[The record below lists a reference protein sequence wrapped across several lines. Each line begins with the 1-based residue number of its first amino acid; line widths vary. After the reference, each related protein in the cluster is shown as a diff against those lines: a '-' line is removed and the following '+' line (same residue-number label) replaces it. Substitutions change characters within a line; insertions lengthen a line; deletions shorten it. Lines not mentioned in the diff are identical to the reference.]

1 MAARRVKK
9 GKSREERKA
18 ELMAY
23 FDQKAEEILDWQEKQ
38 GVTDLWRMEEKV
50 EQVGRSI
57 QGKMVETLVESQQRG
72 LSVRERCPECG
83 GGLAYWGE
91 RRRGLETSV
100 GPIKVNRSYYY
111 CRHCQV
117 GFFPS
122 GQHIETEPPSVE

>member
-23 FDQKAEEILDWQEKQ
+23 FDQKAEELLDWQEKQ
-38 GVTDLWRMEEKV
+38 GIIDLWTMEEKV
-50 EQVGRSI
+50 EQVGRAV

-72 LSVRERCPECG
+72 LSVSESCPKCG
-83 GGLAYWGE
+83 GRLAYWGE
-91 RRRGLETSV
+91 RGRGLETSV
-100 GPIKVNRSYYY
+100 GPVKVNRPYYY

-122 GQHIETEPPSVE
+122 GQELEAEPPSVE